1 MSYLGY
7 IIAAIM
13 SLLFFT
19 FNINRYPTSLRSR
32 VSILIE
38 ADLMYSFANPP
49 TYILKFQKGD

>member
-49 TYILKFQKGD
+49 TL